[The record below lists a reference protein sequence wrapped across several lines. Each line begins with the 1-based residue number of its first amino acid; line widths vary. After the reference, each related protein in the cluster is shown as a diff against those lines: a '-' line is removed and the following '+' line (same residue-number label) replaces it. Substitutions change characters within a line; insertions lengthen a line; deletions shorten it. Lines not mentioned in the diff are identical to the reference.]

1 MCSYISVFTAH
12 YNTFTSILFSV
23 VELAQTILVSLQVQ
37 MPQSQSVAPLLLEPS
52 GYVDHA
58 RKAMEL
64 TGMEVLK
71 ERVLQINVVHLEN
84 ARLAVN
90 NTFLLWE
97 VNIFCF
103 KHSMIYCEIFV
114 VLLMTKA

>member
-1 MCSYISVFTAH
+1 
-12 YNTFTSILFSV
+12 
-23 VELAQTILVSLQVQ
+23 
-37 MPQSQSVAPLLLEPS
+37 MPQSQSVAPCLLEPS

-84 ARLAVN
+84 ARLAVK

-97 VNIFCF
+97 VNLFCF
-103 KHSMIYCEIFV
+103 KHSIINCEIFAV
-114 VLLMTKA
+114 YTHTKC